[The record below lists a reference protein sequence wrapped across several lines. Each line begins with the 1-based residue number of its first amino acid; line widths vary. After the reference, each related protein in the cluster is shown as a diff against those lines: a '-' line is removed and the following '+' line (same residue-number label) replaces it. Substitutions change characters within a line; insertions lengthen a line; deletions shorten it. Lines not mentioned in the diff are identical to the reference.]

1 MIDNVIKKIDNLD
14 GKYFTI
20 RNIINE
26 IEPNNN
32 YQEHELFDI
41 FYEVYSHYKDKII
54 MKDSNDNI
62 CDRLIKIKK

>member
-1 MIDNVIKKIDNLD
+1 MIEKVINKIDSLN

-41 FYEVYSHYKDKII
+41 FFEVYNHYRDSLV